1 MIRVF
6 VICEGQTEERFIK
19 DIFASYFNPQKF
31 YIQPLMIPT
40 SKTGKGGALN
50 YQRVKDFICDKL
62 KEDENA
68 YLTTMFDYYAIDNN
82 FHGTNNNISDIYKKV
97 SFLENEF
104 YKDILS
110 TVATAR
116 DKFIPYFQLHEFESL
131 LFSDIDKIIIL
142 GDPSWNNNDK
152 KLLDVLDKLKDK
164 MNVVAGG
171 EAAAVVDNIQSAVVG
186 SNSSEAIEVLVS
198 LGFNQSDAALV
209 VGKLDPNMSVDD
221 MIRKGLQS
229 LSANL

>member
-68 YLTTMFDYYAIDNN
+68 YLTTMFDYCAIDNN
-82 FHGTNNNISDIYKKV
+82 FPGTNNNISDIYKKV

-104 YKDILS
+104 YKDILL

-131 LFSDIDKIIIL
+131 LFSDIDKIIL
-142 GDPSWNNNDK
+142 GDSSWNNNDK

-164 MNVVAGG
+164 MN
-171 EAAAVVDNIQSAVVG
+171 EEF
-186 SNSSEAIEVLVS
+186 SNNPECINNSLQTSPSHRLKVIFISPKYKKVLHGNKIAKEIGMVQILNSCRHFKDWCNKLCS
-198 LGFNQSDAALV
+198 L
-209 VGKLDPNMSVDD
+209 
-221 MIRKGLQS
+221 
-229 LSANL
+229 

>member
-1 MIRVF
+1 MIRIF

-19 DIFASYFNPQKF
+19 DIFAPYFNPQKF

-40 SKTGKGGALN
+40 SKTGKGGALS
-50 YQRVKDFICDKL
+50 YQRVKDFICNKL

-82 FHGTNNNISDIYKKV
+82 FPGTNNNISDIYKKV

-131 LFSDIDKIIIL
+131 LFSDIDKIIL
-142 GDPSWNNNDK
+142 GDPSWNYNHK
-152 KLLDVLDKLKDK
+152 KLLNQLKNEMKNNFSNNPELINNSLQTSPSHRLEAIFISPKYKKVLHGNIIAKEIGIVQILNSCMHFKDWHDKL
-164 MNVVAGG
+164 
-171 EAAAVVDNIQSAVVG
+171 
-186 SNSSEAIEVLVS
+186 NSL
-198 LGFNQSDAALV
+198 
-209 VGKLDPNMSVDD
+209 
-221 MIRKGLQS
+221 
-229 LSANL
+229 